1 MPSLPQLPRGLQR
14 EKLAGPLCPGKKEG
28 RKSMG
33 HGVGVGGGHPGTF
46 CLQVTCASGYTRGGE
61 FGVASREPPPR

>member
-1 MPSLPQLPRGLQR
+1 MPSLPQLPQGLQR

-33 HGVGVGGGHPGTF
+33 HGVGVGGGILGP
-46 CLQVTCASGYTRGGE
+46 S
-61 FGVASREPPPR
+61 ASR